1 MLSSNPIH
9 FASQQFKLTC
19 LFAKLQSAAYLQEL
33 LSTSHLTSCL
43 YRQWTCLL
51 VPA

>member
-1 MLSSNPIH
+1 
-9 FASQQFKLTC
+9 

-33 LSTSHLTSCL
+33 LSASLLTSCL
-43 YRQWTCLL
+43 YRLWTCLL